1 MCRIRQKGEQYKI
14 TVKTKN
20 ENNDNVENHYFLT
33 TNEGKEM
40 IKNGMDGK
48 YANTSSF
55 LSNVATLKQKEYH
68 FLMKGENYFL
78 TNQPT
83 VKLQIMKLNMK
94 L

>member
-1 MCRIRQKGEQYKI
+1 
-14 TVKTKN
+14 
-20 ENNDNVENHYFLT
+20 
-33 TNEGKEM
+33 M

-55 LSNVATLKQKEYH
+55 LSNVATLKTERVSFPYEGGK
-68 FLMKGENYFL
+68 LFL